1 MKVIAGQGYEQSKG
15 LVLSRAQ
22 IDLINRIW
30 DWLSVRRHEEEESEW
45 LSRYLFTTPPV
56 GGAVGP

>member
-22 IDLINRIW
+22 IHLINRIW
-30 DWLSVRRHEEEESEW
+30 DWLSVRRHEEEESKW
-45 LSRYLFTTPPV
+45 FSRCSFTTPPV